1 MLDIQLVDT
10 PPDCGSLVAAVQ
22 DRADGAIATFVGTV
36 RANTKQREV
45 VALDFEAYRPM
56 ALRELRK
63 IARTAQAQFQLTH
76 VAIHH
81 YLGHAPVGTV
91 VVVIAVSAPHR
102 ESVFDACRYCIDTL
116 KQTVPIWKKEQF
128 RDGEVWVSATP

>member
-1 MLDIQLVDT
+1 MLDIRLVDT
-10 PPDCGSLVAAVQ
+10 PPDCGALIATVQ
-22 DRADGAIATFVGTV
+22 DAADGAIATFVGTV
-36 RANTKQREV
+36 RGNTQQREV

-56 ALRELRK
+56 ALRELQK
-63 IARTAQAQFQLTH
+63 IAQAALTQFQLTH

-102 ESVFDACRYCIDTL
+102 GKVFDACRYCIDTL
-116 KQTVPIWKKEQF
+116 KQTVPIWKKERF